1 MRFNHLRRRQFI
13 TLLGGAGLA
22 WPLAA
27 RAQQGGMPVVG
38 YLEPGFPE
46 AMAHRLAAFRKGL
59 RETGYVEG
67 RNVAIEYRWGQDQ
80 YDRLPELAVDLV
92 RRGVAVIATPGSI
105 QGALAA
111 KAATT
116 AIPIVFSTGA
126 DPVKVGLV
134 GSLNRPGGNLT
145 GVSSMTGELGAKQ
158 FGLLQELLPGATR
171 FAVLTNSR
179 NAMTEPIIE
188 DLRTAA
194 LAIGRQIDVFNAGTN
209 RDIDTVFASLVQKR
223 ADALLVSPDPLFAN
237 RRVQLVTLATY
248 HRVPA
253 IYISREFAE
262 ASGLMSYGTSQTDMY
277 RQVGIYVGRI
287 LKGEKPADLPVLR
300 ATKFEL
306 VINLQTAKTLPR
318 RAADAARACRR
329 GHRVRRRELIA
340 LLGGV
345 ATTWPLTAR
354 AQQPAMPVVGF
365 LNSASPAERE
375 PFVAAFRQG
384 LKEIGYL
391 RRGPERGDRVSLC
404 RGSL

>member
-1 MRFNHLRRRQFI
+1 MRLNHLRRRQFI

-27 RAQQGGMPVVG
+27 RTQQAGMPVVG

-46 AMAHRLAAFRKGL
+46 EMALRLAAFRKGL
-59 RETGYVEG
+59 GETGYVEG
-67 RNVAIEYRWGQDQ
+67 RNVAIEYRWGQDE
-80 YDRLPELAVDLV
+80 YDRLAELAADLV
-92 RRGVAVIATPGSI
+92 RRGVAVIATPGST

-126 DPVKVGLV
+126 DPVKAGLV

-158 FGLLQELLPGATR
+158 LGLLQELLPGATR

-188 DLRTAA
+188 DLRTAS

-223 ADALLVSPDPLFAN
+223 ADALLVSPDPLFVN

-253 IYISREFAE
+253 IYYSREFAE
-262 ASGLMSYGTSQTDMY
+262 AGGLMSYGTSQTDMY

-287 LKGEKPADLPVLR
+287 LKGEKPADMPILR

-306 VINLQTAKTLPR
+306 VINLQTAKTLGLDIPPKLL
-318 RAADAARACRR
+318 ALADE
-329 GHRVRRRELIA
+329 VIE
-340 LLGGV
+340 
-345 ATTWPLTAR
+345 
-354 AQQPAMPVVGF
+354 
-365 LNSASPAERE
+365 
-375 PFVAAFRQG
+375 
-384 LKEIGYL
+384 
-391 RRGPERGDRVSLC
+391 
-404 RGSL
+404 

>member
-116 AIPIVFSTGA
+116 AIPI
-126 DPVKVGLV
+126 
-134 GSLNRPGGNLT
+134 
-145 GVSSMTGELGAKQ
+145 
-158 FGLLQELLPGATR
+158 
-171 FAVLTNSR
+171 
-179 NAMTEPIIE
+179 
-188 DLRTAA
+188 
-194 LAIGRQIDVFNAGTN
+194 
-209 RDIDTVFASLVQKR
+209 
-223 ADALLVSPDPLFAN
+223 
-237 RRVQLVTLATY
+237 
-248 HRVPA
+248 
-253 IYISREFAE
+253 
-262 ASGLMSYGTSQTDMY
+262 
-277 RQVGIYVGRI
+277 GRI

-306 VINLQTAKTLPR
+306 VIKLQTAKTLGLDVPPTLL
-318 RAADAARACRR
+318 ALADE
-329 GHRVRRRELIA
+329 VIE
-340 LLGGV
+340 
-345 ATTWPLTAR
+345 
-354 AQQPAMPVVGF
+354 
-365 LNSASPAERE
+365 
-375 PFVAAFRQG
+375 
-384 LKEIGYL
+384 
-391 RRGPERGDRVSLC
+391 
-404 RGSL
+404 